1 MMYEVNTRI
10 QLIRQELGLS
20 RRVFGEPLAAS
31 DSVIKNLENNLTEPK
46 PAFIDLICRT
56 YNVNRAWLLAGEG
69 EMFNDLTKDEQLA
82 EFVGTVLGEEDDSF
96 KKRFLNML
104 SNLSDD
110 GWAFLEQMVDDLAK
124 QKEDGEK

>member
-1 MMYEVNTRI
+1 MNEINARI
-10 QLIRQELGLS
+10 LLIRQKLGIS

-31 DSVIKNLENNLTEPK
+31 DSVIKNLENNLTDPK

-56 YNVNRAWLLAGEG
+56 YNVNRTWLLTGEG

-82 EFVGTVLGEEDDSF
+82 EFVGTVLSEEDESF

>member
-1 MMYEVNTRI
+1 MNEINTRI
-10 QLIRQELGLS
+10 LSIRQGLGLS
-20 RRVFGEPLAAS
+20 RRAFGEPLAAS

-46 PAFIDLICRT
+46 PAFIDLLCRT
-56 YNVNRAWLLAGEG
+56 YNVNKQWLLTGEG
-69 EMFNDLTKDEQLA
+69 EMFNALTNNDQLA
-82 EFVGTVLGEEDDSF
+82 EFVGTVLSEEDDSF

-110 GWAFLEQMVDDLAK
+110 GWAFLDKMVDELAK

>member
-1 MMYEVNTRI
+1 MNEINARI
-10 QLIRQELGLS
+10 LLIRQKLGIS

-31 DSVIKNLENNLTEPK
+31 DSVIKNLENNLTDPK

-56 YNVNRAWLLAGEG
+56 YNVNRTWLLTGEG

-82 EFVGTVLGEEDDSF
+82 EFVGTVLSEEDDSF

-124 QKEDGEK
+124 QKEDREK